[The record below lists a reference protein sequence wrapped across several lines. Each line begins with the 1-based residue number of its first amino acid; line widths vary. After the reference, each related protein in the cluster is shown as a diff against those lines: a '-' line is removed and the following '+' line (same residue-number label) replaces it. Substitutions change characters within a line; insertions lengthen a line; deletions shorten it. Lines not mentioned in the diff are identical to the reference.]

1 MENETLTN
9 HRLNAIER
17 TLHTQ
22 EKKINVIDTDIK
34 KLNQRTNDRYSEIS
48 NLSARLEESYKNQS
62 ETVNR
67 LLKGID
73 SLVEEMKETNK
84 TYNEQFKTL
93 DTKLGTLENKVSN
106 LKFTKPS
113 ELTSSSQS
121 ESVTDEKTGLSSVS
135 KGAITIGIIGLLET
149 FIRYVAPLLVS

>member
-1 MENETLTN
+1 
-9 HRLNAIER
+9 
-17 TLHTQ
+17 
-22 EKKINVIDTDIK
+22 
-34 KLNQRTNDRYSEIS
+34 
-48 NLSARLEESYKNQS
+48 
-62 ETVNR
+62 
-67 LLKGID
+67 
-73 SLVEEMKETNK
+73 MKETNK
-84 TYNEQFKTL
+84 TYNEKFKTL